1 MNESAEEMYPMF
13 RNCVEMVGM
22 INKEQQ
28 LGLTRIGVLRESFN
42 MYAEILRRIAKNANE
57 AEAPK
62 SILDMVTW
70 SK

>member
-1 MNESAEEMYPMF
+1 VNESAEEMYPMY
-13 RNCVEMVGM
+13 RNCYEMVGM
-22 INKEQQ
+22 INKEQD
-28 LGLTRIGVLRESFN
+28 LGLSKLGVLRESFN

>member
-42 MYAEILRRIAKNANE
+42 MYAEILRRIAKNASE
-57 AEAPK
+57 AESPK